1 MGICESANDDKNENN
16 QSKNE
21 SKIIKNET
29 SDISIIENDKNYN
42 FKHDSKKTKNSEEPR
57 TNSNI
62 CPRLDRYERSFG
74 KKSETSQYNNTKSEF
89 SSNLT
94 EEEIIIKGEIN
105 KNCPNKEKDFDNNS
119 FKKLIKN
126 NGGIIL
132 KEDLDLQSNSQ
143 NNNDIIDNINYN
155 GSNKENNSD
164 ISFKPNTKSVNS
176 NISFINGKKNKIY
189 SLSEISRDK
198 ITNNSLKD
206 KRINSDNNSRNNNKS
221 FYSNKTINPKLHL
234 NKYLNGIFN
243 TDTLRYNNKKNNQ
256 FLNRNTNRDNI
267 PTTNNNNNLNNNICK
282 YEKKNSL
289 ISNHNNMTND
299 SSSDNLMD
307 SFIEIPQIDER
318 IPESDLNFGVH
329 CEDIISD
336 LSS

>member
-29 SDISIIENDKNYN
+29 SDISSIENDKNYN
-42 FKHDSKKTKNSEEPR
+42 FKHDSIKTKNSEEPR

-132 KEDLDLQSNSQ
+132 KEDLDFQSNSQ
-143 NNNDIIDNINYN
+143 NSNNIVDKINYN
-155 GSNKENNSD
+155 DSNKENISD
-164 ISFKPNTKSVNS
+164 ISFKQNTKSVNS
-176 NISFINGKKNKIY
+176 TVGLVNGKKNKIY
-189 SLSEISRDK
+189 SLSELSRDK

-206 KRINSDNNSRNNNKS
+206 KRIISDNNSRNNNKS
-221 FYSNKTINPKLHL
+221 FYSNKTINPKINM

-243 TDTLRYNNKKNNQ
+243 TDTLRYNNNNNK
-256 FLNRNTNRDNI
+256 FLNRNINRDNI
-267 PTTNNNNNLNNNICK
+267 PTIVNNNNLNNNIHK

-299 SSSDNLMD
+299 SSSVGLMD
-307 SFIEIPQIDER
+307 SLIEIPQIDER
-318 IPESDLNFGVH
+318 IPESDLNYGVH

>member
-164 ISFKPNTKSVNS
+164 ISFNLNTKSVNS
-176 NISFINGKKNKIY
+176 NVSFINGKKNKIY

-198 ITNNSLKD
+198 ITNNSLKE

-243 TDTLRYNNKKNNQ
+243 TDTLRNNNKQNNQ

-282 YEKKNSL
+282 YKKKNSL

>member
-176 NISFINGKKNKIY
+176 NVSFINGKKNKIY

>member
-155 GSNKENNSD
+155 GSYKENNSD

-176 NISFINGKKNKIY
+176 NASFINGKKNKIY

-318 IPESDLNFGVH
+318 IPESDLNFGGH
-329 CEDIISD
+329 CGDIISD

>member
-16 QSKNE
+16 QSKIE

-94 EEEIIIKGEIN
+94 EEEIIRKGEIN
-105 KNCPNKEKDFDNNS
+105 KNCPNKENDFDNNS
-119 FKKLIKN
+119 FKKLVKN
-126 NGGIIL
+126 KGGIIL

-176 NISFINGKKNKIY
+176 NVSFINGKKNKIY

>member
-29 SDISIIENDKNYN
+29 SDITSIENDKNYN
-42 FKHDSKKTKNSEEPR
+42 FKHDPIKTKNSEEPR
-57 TNSNI
+57 NNSNI

-132 KEDLDLQSNSQ
+132 KEDLDFQSSSQ
-143 NNNDIIDNINYN
+143 NSNNIVDKINYN
-155 GSNKENNSD
+155 DSNKENISD
-164 ISFKPNTKSVNS
+164 ISFKQNTKSVNS
-176 NISFINGKKNKIY
+176 TVGLVNGKKNKIY
-189 SLSEISRDK
+189 SLSELSRDK
-198 ITNNSLKD
+198 ITYNSLKD

-221 FYSNKTINPKLHL
+221 FYSNKTINPKINM

-243 TDTLRYNNKKNNQ
+243 TDTLRYNNNNK
-256 FLNRNTNRDNI
+256 FLNRNTNRANI
-267 PTTNNNNNLNNNICK
+267 PTIVNNNNNLNNNICK

-318 IPESDLNFGVH
+318 IPESDLKFGVH

>member
-29 SDISIIENDKNYN
+29 SDISSIENDKNYN
-42 FKHDSKKTKNSEEPR
+42 FKYDSIKTKNSEDPR

>member
-164 ISFKPNTKSVNS
+164 ISFNLNTKSVNS
-176 NISFINGKKNKIY
+176 NVSFINGKKNKIY

-198 ITNNSLKD
+198 ITNNSLKE